1 MLLQI
6 GGKSV
11 ECLGC
16 RLANSLEEVHVIY
29 ENEHVCC
36 ILDVDP
42 FQEGHTLI
50 LPKKHFTDLV
60 DLDIG
65 TATEIMK
72 ASQKITTALKKV
84 FRVEGVSVCQNG
96 GIFNDLGHYHMHVIP
111 RFKGDGFSWGEP
123 LFEHGAAMRLGE
135 TRKKMLNPK

>member
-1 MLLQI
+1 M
-6 GGKSV
+6 
-11 ECLGC
+11 
-16 RLANSLEEVHVIY
+16 
-29 ENEHVCC
+29 
-36 ILDVDP
+36 
-42 FQEGHTLI
+42 I

-123 LFEHGAAMRLGE
+123 SFEQNYFLPLMVQSEHLLRGGLHDD
-135 TRKKMLNPK
+135 K